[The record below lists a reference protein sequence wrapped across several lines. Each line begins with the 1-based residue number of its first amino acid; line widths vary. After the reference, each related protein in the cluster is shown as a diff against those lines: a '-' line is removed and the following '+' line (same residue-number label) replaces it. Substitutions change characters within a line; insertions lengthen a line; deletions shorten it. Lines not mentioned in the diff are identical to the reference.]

1 MEPKLIPGGMV
12 VDDRGWLSYINSM
25 PFGKVKRIYMVGA
38 HKQGFVRA
46 WHGHQKEA
54 KFVMAVKG
62 TSLVGI
68 VSVDDWHE
76 PQNTNVLTY
85 SLSDRTPEVLYIP
98 PGYANG
104 FKNLTEDAQLL
115 FFSTATLQ
123 ESEQDDFRFPA
134 EQWNIWNEQWR

>member
-1 MEPKLIPGGMV
+1 M
-12 VDDRGWLSYINSM
+12 
-25 PFGKVKRIYMVGA
+25 
-38 HKQGFVRA
+38 
-46 WHGHQKEA
+46 GHQKEA